1 VQTRRDQV
9 HSYQFFLHRVVSGLV
24 ARESDPAELPF
35 RRLGG
40 AALGSVMLAVVALAA
55 VGIIGIVRGGGNT
68 SWRTGQFV
76 VVERESGTRFVY
88 LNGRLH
94 PVLNLASARL
104 ILRAPAA
111 VKLVSAK
118 SLIGVPRGARLGI
131 ADAPDSLPRAGRL
144 LGGGWSACTAM
155 DTDAAG
161 SRAAGTTLA
170 IARRPVSG
178 VALGDGQALLVRDTI
193 AGRQRLHLVWR
204 GLRYAID
211 TVEPVLRAFGTG
223 ADRAVPVAAAF
234 LDTLPRG
241 TPIAM
246 PRAESMAAPTT
257 AFGDRATPVLTG
269 QVVEAPA
276 GTFYLVRTA
285 DLQPITALQKDIVLA
300 DAATARA
307 YPGTEPRAVPLS
319 TALVAGAMVGPRPA
333 PDPSDPP
340 DRRPELVTPGPD
352 EFRDGA
358 VCSWFDP
365 GRFAPVVYVGARPGG
380 GGLLDTPRRGD
391 GGKLLADRVLVE
403 PGRAVLVEAL
413 SAPDVPRGSLHLV
426 TDQGLRY
433 GLPDDDVAAMLG
445 YPRGRAVRMP
455 ATLLDRLPAGA
466 ALDPALA
473 RVPG

>member
-1 VQTRRDQV
+1 MQTRRDQV

-55 VGIIGIVRGGGNT
+55 VGIIGIIRGGGNT
-68 SWRTGQFV
+68 SWRTGQVV

-88 LNGRLH
+88 LDGRLH

-104 ILRAPAA
+104 ILRTAAP

-118 SLIGVPRGARLGI
+118 SLAGVPRGPRLGI

-144 LGGGWSACTAM
+144 LGGGWSACSVM
-155 DTDAAG
+155 GTDAAG
-161 SRAAGTTLA
+161 GRTPAASLA
-170 IARRPVSG
+170 IARPPRSG
-178 VALGDGQALLVRDTI
+178 TALADGQGLLVRDVV
-193 AGRQRLHLVWR
+193 AGRQRFHLVWH
-204 GLRYAID
+204 GLRFAID
-211 TVEPVLRAFGTG
+211 SVEPVLRAFGTS

-241 TPIAM
+241 APITV
-246 PRAESMAAPTT
+246 PRAENTGGPTT
-257 AFGDRATPVLTG
+257 AFGDRATSVLTG

-285 DLQPITALQKDIVLA
+285 DLLPITALQKDIVLA
-300 DAATARA
+300 DVTTTRA
-307 YPGTEPRAVPLS
+307 YPDAEPRAVSMS
-319 TALVAGAMVGPRPA
+319 TALVAGAKVGARPA
-333 PDPSDPP
+333 PDPSDAP

-358 VCSWFDP
+358 VCSWFAP
-365 GRFAPVVYVGARPGG
+365 GRFAPAVYVGARPGDG
-380 GGLLDTPRRGD
+380 GWLDTPRRTD

-403 PGRAVLVEAL
+403 PGRVALVEAL
-413 SAPDVPRGSLHLV
+413 PAPDAPRGSLHLV
-426 TDQGLRY
+426 SDQGLRY
-433 GLPDDDVAAMLG
+433 GLAHDDVAAMLG
-445 YPRGRAVRMP
+445 YPRGRAVRLP
-455 ATLLDRLPAGA
+455 ATLLDRLPAGS
-466 ALDPALA
+466 ALDPVLA
-473 RVPG
+473 RKPA